1 MISMIIISTRLLLL
15 VFYYTR
21 FMRWV
26 KYFCSLELVLE
37 IFTAWKVSKYG
48 IIRGPYFP
56 VFSPNTRK
64 YGPEITPIWSFFTQW
79 FFLTLLKLYELNV
92 KKLIFLD
99 WLFTISRFSD
109 KSTLPVSPLSVS
121 NSSFFNV
128 VISHFDSFACLILF
142 LNASVSS

>member
-1 MISMIIISTRLLLL
+1 MISMIIISTILLLP

-26 KYFCSLELVLE
+26 KYFCALELVLE
-37 IFTAWKVSKYG
+37 IFTAWKVSKYR
-48 IIRGPYFP
+48 IIPGPYFP

-64 YGPEITPIWSFFTQW
+64 YGTEITPIWTFFTQW
-79 FFLTLLKLYELNV
+79 FFLTLLKLYELNE
-92 KKLIFLD
+92 KLIFLD
-99 WLFTISRFSD
+99 WLFIISRFSD

-121 NSSFFNV
+121 NSSFFNI

-142 LNASVSS
+142 LNAFVSS